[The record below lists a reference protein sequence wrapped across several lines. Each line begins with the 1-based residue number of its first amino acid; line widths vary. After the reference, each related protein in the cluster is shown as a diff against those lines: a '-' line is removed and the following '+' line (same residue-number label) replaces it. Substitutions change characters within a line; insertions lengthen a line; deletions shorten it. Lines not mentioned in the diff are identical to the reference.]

1 MPLKNAYRSLAG
13 VGLLLVS
20 GCYAPYGGYPPGAYA
35 PQGGAPMQY
44 QGVPQSSFV
53 MPGDALGS
61 PSSVSNG
68 APSTFAPGGNIQA
81 TDPAVR
87 DTGGSS
93 PSPVP
98 LPRDPDPSAAKP
110 AGAQTS
116 QFGLPSG
123 PPEVSL
129 GAPAELDFQS
139 PIVFAGASDQS
150 AGAVVTASGQSASGQ
165 SASGQ
170 SASGQS
176 ARGGSLNHDPNYNW
190 FQGRLEY
197 VNSDR
202 TWHLTYDDAPT
213 PADQLGGD
221 ISLISDVKLDSR
233 HNGARVR
240 VSGQFDAV
248 KLDRLGKPVFR
259 VSRIDRVRNE

>member
-1 MPLKNAYRSLAG
+1 MHLKNAHRALAG
-13 VGLLLVS
+13 VGLLLMS

-44 QGVPQSSFV
+44 QGVPQSSYV

-61 PSSVSNG
+61 PSSVSGG
-68 APSTFAPGGNIQA
+68 APSTFAPGRNIQA
-81 TDPAVR
+81 PDPTAR
-87 DTGGSS
+87 GGGGST

-110 AGAQTS
+110 EGAQTS

-129 GAPAELDFQS
+129 GAPAELEFQS
-139 PIVFAGASDQS
+139 PVILAGASDQS
-150 AGAVVTASGQSASGQ
+150 AGAVVSASGQ
-165 SASGQ
+165 STTD
-170 SASGQS
+170 
-176 ARGGSLNHDPNYNW
+176 GSLKHDPNYNW

-197 VNSDR
+197 VESDR
-202 TWHLTYDDAPT
+202 TWHLTYDDSPT
-213 PADQLGGD
+213 AADQLGGD
-221 ISLISDVKLDSR
+221 ISLSSDVKLDAK
-233 HNGARVR
+233 HNGAIVR
-240 VSGQFDAV
+240 VSGEFDAV

-259 VSRIDRVRNE
+259 VNQIDPVRN

>member
-1 MPLKNAYRSLAG
+1 MHQKHAYRSLAAG
-13 VGLLLVS
+13 VGLLLLS

-44 QGVPQSSFV
+44 QGVPQSSYV

-61 PSSVSNG
+61 PSSTMG
-68 APSTFAPGGNIQA
+68 APSTFAPGGNLQA
-81 TDPAVR
+81 PDPTDRGAS
-87 DTGGSS
+87 GSS

-110 AGAQTS
+110 SGQQTS
-116 QFGLPSG
+116 QFGIPSG

-139 PIVFAGASDQS
+139 PIVFTGADDRS
-150 AGAVVTASGQSASGQ
+150 AGGVVTASGQSTT
-165 SASGQ
+165 
-170 SASGQS
+170 
-176 ARGGSLNHDPNYNW
+176 GGSFGHDPNYNW

-197 VNSDR
+197 VESDR
-202 TWHLTYDDAPT
+202 AWHLTYDDAPT
-213 PADQLGGD
+213 AADQLGGD
-221 ISLISDVKLDSR
+221 ISLSSDVKLESR
-233 HNGARVR
+233 HNGLNVR
-240 VSGQFDAV
+240 VSGQFDDV

-259 VSRIDRVRNE
+259 VSQIHEVNPR